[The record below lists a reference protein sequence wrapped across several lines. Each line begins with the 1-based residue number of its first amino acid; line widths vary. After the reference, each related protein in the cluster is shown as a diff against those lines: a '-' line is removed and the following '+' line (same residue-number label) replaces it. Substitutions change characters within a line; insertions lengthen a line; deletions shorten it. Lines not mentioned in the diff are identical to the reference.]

1 MKHFVIYA
9 LAAVVIFTMLGR
21 FAAVETVSA
30 AEPAVAP
37 VLRMAKAAPA
47 ALQENAVPEEEVI
60 QAGLLQANM
69 SSMDDMYFKNAL
81 LEELGEGFSVHAL
94 STAATGGDQAAM
106 FRKMVERGYR
116 LIVVELFDTDMAD
129 EYIRLAK
136 ENDIILIFIGEEP
149 TSQQMA
155 EMDNLYYVG
164 FSAGNVMRELAD
176 AIILGW
182 KNNQRALEIKDDDR
196 LVFGVFTKDDYE
208 ENGSAEALT
217 RYLSNAGIEAEMGKN
232 AVTQAFEF
240 NWKKEIDNIFY
251 AGGEIIICDSSSYAR
266 QISEYLHDEE
276 EYPKEKYE
284 RIQNTGIFLTVADA
298 TAQEMVKEGTAMFA
312 TGINGGDTG
321 TAVAKLAKALLAG
334 ETPTAENVGIAP
346 DQNRHI
352 YITNRTVLS
361 TVLTTQVGGDED
373 EE

>member
-1 MKHFVIYA
+1 
-9 LAAVVIFTMLGR
+9 
-21 FAAVETVSA
+21 
-30 AEPAVAP
+30 
-37 VLRMAKAAPA
+37 
-47 ALQENAVPEEEVI
+47 
-60 QAGLLQANM
+60 
-69 SSMDDMYFKNAL
+69 
-81 LEELGEGFSVHAL
+81 
-94 STAATGGDQAAM
+94 
-106 FRKMVERGYR
+106 
-116 LIVVELFDTDMAD
+116 
-129 EYIRLAK
+129 
-136 ENDIILIFIGEEP
+136 
-149 TSQQMA
+149 MA

-217 RYLSNAGIEAEMGKN
+217 RYLSNAGIETEMGKN

>member
-9 LAAVVIFTMLGR
+9 LAAVMIFTMLGR

-129 EYIRLAK
+129 EYIRLA
-136 ENDIILIFIGEEP
+136 
-149 TSQQMA
+149 
-155 EMDNLYYVG
+155 
-164 FSAGNVMRELAD
+164 
-176 AIILGW
+176 
-182 KNNQRALEIKDDDR
+182 
-196 LVFGVFTKDDYE
+196 
-208 ENGSAEALT
+208 
-217 RYLSNAGIEAEMGKN
+217 
-232 AVTQAFEF
+232 
-240 NWKKEIDNIFY
+240 
-251 AGGEIIICDSSSYAR
+251 
-266 QISEYLHDEE
+266 
-276 EYPKEKYE
+276 
-284 RIQNTGIFLTVADA
+284 
-298 TAQEMVKEGTAMFA
+298 
-312 TGINGGDTG
+312 
-321 TAVAKLAKALLAG
+321 
-334 ETPTAENVGIAP
+334 
-346 DQNRHI
+346 
-352 YITNRTVLS
+352 
-361 TVLTTQVGGDED
+361 
-373 EE
+373 

>member
-9 LAAVVIFTMLGR
+9 LAAVMIFTMLGR

-149 TSQQMA
+149 TPQQMA

-164 FSAGNVMRELAD
+164 FSTGNVMRELAD

-208 ENGSAEALT
+208 ENGSAVALT

>member
-9 LAAVVIFTMLGR
+9 LAAVMIFTMLGR

-164 FSAGNVMRELAD
+164 FSTGNVMRELAD

-266 QISEYLHDEE
+266 QISEYLHDPEE
-276 EYPKEKYE
+276 FTSE
-284 RIQNTGIFLTVADA
+284 RLQNTRLYLTVADEG
-298 TAQEMVKEGTAMFA
+298 AQKMVEEGTAMFA

-321 TAVAKLAKALLAG
+321 TAVGKLAKALVAG
-334 ETPTAENVGIAP
+334 EQPTAATVGIAP
-346 DQNRHI
+346 DQHKRL
-352 YITNRTVLS
+352 YITNRTVIAELVN
-361 TVLTTQVGGDED
+361 TPAVEDDED
-373 EE
+373 ED

>member
-9 LAAVVIFTMLGR
+9 LAAVMIFTMLGR

-60 QAGLLQANM
+60 QAGGGQRQANM

-164 FSAGNVMRELAD
+164 FSTGNVMRELAD

-182 KNNQRALEIKDDDR
+182 KNNQRSL
-196 LVFGVFTKDDYE
+196 
-208 ENGSAEALT
+208 
-217 RYLSNAGIEAEMGKN
+217 
-232 AVTQAFEF
+232 
-240 NWKKEIDNIFY
+240 
-251 AGGEIIICDSSSYAR
+251 
-266 QISEYLHDEE
+266 
-276 EYPKEKYE
+276 
-284 RIQNTGIFLTVADA
+284 
-298 TAQEMVKEGTAMFA
+298 
-312 TGINGGDTG
+312 
-321 TAVAKLAKALLAG
+321 
-334 ETPTAENVGIAP
+334 
-346 DQNRHI
+346 
-352 YITNRTVLS
+352 
-361 TVLTTQVGGDED
+361 
-373 EE
+373 